1 MWRSRVLLVA
11 LWGMAAAC
19 STGRGVR
26 PLGAKRASVGLSL
39 GGPVVHN
46 LGLPTPL
53 PLAAATLRLGA
64 TDRTDVDAAVHLPI
78 SRVGGVDVGAS
89 HLVAH
94 QRGAAPAVMLGAH
107 VTGLWATAAVRPGW
121 RHPGRAHRALASA
134 TARASW
140 RVCTGHLAFVG
151 LDLLTQGARPRWTP
165 SASVGWFGQLG
176 PRWSAQ
182 AELSWVAFTRNSR
195 DLVVHY
201 ADVAGRGSLALQF
214 ALAYAW
220 ELPGHRRGGSVF
232 AHRRLP

>member
-1 MWRSRVLLVA
+1 MWRPRVLLVA
-11 LWGMAAAC
+11 LCGLFAAC

-26 PLGAKRASVGLSL
+26 PLGAGRASVGLSL

-46 LGLPTPL
+46 LGLPAPL

-78 SRVGGVDVGAS
+78 SRVAGMDVGAS
-89 HLVAH
+89 HLVAQ

-107 VTGLWATAAVRPGW
+107 VTGLWATAATRPGR

-140 RVCTGHLAFVG
+140 QVCTGHIAFVG
-151 LDLLTQGARPRWTP
+151 LDVLTQPARPRWTP
-165 SASVGWFGQLG
+165 SASVGWFGRLG

-182 AELSWVAFTRNSR
+182 AQLSWVAFTRNSQ

-201 ADVAGRGSLALQF
+201 ADIAGRGSIALQF
-214 ALAYAW
+214 GFAYAW
-220 ELPGHRRGGSVF
+220 ELPGHRRDGSLF
-232 AHRRLP
+232 ARRRLP